1 MQTLNRISGLH
12 NLNSDTIAWMLSQ
25 KLMEKN
31 STKEKDDFNWSI
43 QGSSTSQYNNNL
55 EVINKK
61 LLQ

>member
-1 MQTLNRISGLH
+1 
-12 NLNSDTIAWMLSQ
+12 MLSQ

-31 STKEKDDFNWSI
+31 STKENDNCDRSI

-55 EVINKK
+55 DVINKK